1 MEKMKTGDR
10 ELYWKGFK
18 LSDGKQRWLCTSDAD
33 QVKISKADWFNR
45 QTEYIVIYKGCETAE
60 ASTKAVSG
68 NIYMITVV
76 CSIKNYF
83 GDKSGHHYRNKN
95 YIYKECVLYK
105 LDCNQGIEVK
115 RVTKELRGILTNIG
129 YQRSI

>member
-1 MEKMKTGDR
+1 MHTKR
-10 ELYWKGFK
+10 
-18 LSDGKQRWLCTSDAD
+18 QI
-33 QVKISKADWFNR
+33 KIDVQDFSK
-45 QTEYIVIYKGCETAE
+45 
-60 ASTKAVSG
+60 
-68 NIYMITVV
+68 VV

-95 YIYKECVLYK
+95 YIYKEGVLYK

-115 RVTKELRGILTNIG
+115 RVTKELSGILTNIG

>member
-1 MEKMKTGDR
+1 MEKMKTGDG

-45 QTEYIVIYKGCETAE
+45 QTAE

-115 RVTKELRGILTNIG
+115 RVTKELSGILTNIG

>member
-1 MEKMKTGDR
+1 MEKMKTGDG

-68 NIYMITVV
+68 NIK
-76 CSIKNYF
+76 CESI
-83 GDKSGHHYRNKN
+83 S
-95 YIYKECVLYK
+95 
-105 LDCNQGIEVK
+105 
-115 RVTKELRGILTNIG
+115 
-129 YQRSI
+129 

>member
-1 MEKMKTGDR
+1 MQKRANNFYNKNDKNNTN
-10 ELYWKGFK
+10 L
-18 LSDGKQRWLCTSDAD
+18 
-33 QVKISKADWFNR
+33 R
-45 QTEYIVIYKGCETAE
+45 QNTEE
-60 ASTKAVSG
+60 
-68 NIYMITVV
+68 
-76 CSIKNYF
+76 NYF

-115 RVTKELRGILTNIG
+115 RVTKELSGILTNIG

>member
-1 MEKMKTGDR
+1 
-10 ELYWKGFK
+10 
-18 LSDGKQRWLCTSDAD
+18 
-33 QVKISKADWFNR
+33 
-45 QTEYIVIYKGCETAE
+45 
-60 ASTKAVSG
+60 
-68 NIYMITVV
+68 MITVV

-95 YIYKECVLYK
+95 YIYKEGVLYK

-115 RVTKELRGILTNIG
+115 RVTKEMSGILTNIG